1 MGVQV
6 AEYKNQQTCFNV
18 VTKTN
23 NNHPDNKMI
32 AKASIKRVAT
42 SQAEHA
48 DLTLPP
54 KSPIPGRVMG
64 KGRQRTFSTSATIS
78 TEREPIIRWFEH
90 FRQHLVNI
98 ITADHQ
104 GEQEDDLHSRQ
115 ATLV

>member
-1 MGVQV
+1 
-6 AEYKNQQTCFNV
+6 
-18 VTKTN
+18 
-23 NNHPDNKMI
+23 MI
-32 AKASIKRVAT
+32 AT

-78 TEREPIIRWFEH
+78 TEREPIIRWFELL
-90 FRQHLVNI
+90 FVNI